1 MEGAEGGGV
10 IDHHHGDFVKEE
22 GKLKVRRLKLILV
35 FNAALSLIYIPL
47 MEWLPAMLVFCWSA
61 LLCLRGTVERRG
73 EILSVAPSWMGA
85 DSFNSCLC
93 FCVCLRECS
102 PKCIWQPLRVCTL
115 LWPSFIWLT
124 AVSGR
129 GGRHGWGESLWALT
143 PVEVPL
149 KYSWPCGY
157 VSTAVL
163 FWHRQLLKDPG
174 EDALHHAW
182 ASIDLEAMSRT
193 NMKWCS
199 IPCTVRQDESDLGIM
214 WKLKSSWAW
223 CAVWLRPLR
232 MSEYTHFGFTVNKN
246 TRFSMVLIKEVHSAV
261 KSVRFWICSQTSCD
275 TTIAVFGHFQEER
288 SPGRWFIRK
297 IV

>member
-1 MEGAEGGGV
+1 
-10 IDHHHGDFVKEE
+10 
-22 GKLKVRRLKLILV
+22 
-35 FNAALSLIYIPL
+35 
-47 MEWLPAMLVFCWSA
+47 
-61 LLCLRGTVERRG
+61 
-73 EILSVAPSWMGA
+73 MGA

-102 PKCIWQPLRVCTL
+102 PKCIWQPLRVYTL

-124 AVSGR
+124 AVPGR

-149 KYSWPCGY
+149 KYPWPCGY
-157 VSTAVL
+157 VSTAGL

-174 EDALHHAW
+174 EDALRHAW
-182 ASIDLEAMSRT
+182 ASIDLDAMSRT

-199 IPCTVRQDESDLGIM
+199 IPCTVRQDESYLGIM

-232 MSEYTHFGFTVNKN
+232 MSEYQVFYGIDKRGAFG
-246 TRFSMVLIKEVHSAV
+246 
-261 KSVRFWICSQTSCD
+261 SQVSPLLNMQSNQLWQLLLCLVISRKKD
-275 TTIAVFGHFQEER
+275 LQEDDLLER
-288 SPGRWFIRK
+288 
-297 IV
+297 